1 MTYYDAAK
9 KVLEQ
14 SDVPMKVDEIWEK
27 ACELGYDKIIAE
39 TLNGKMSKTPIA
51 SLTAKIYT
59 DIKYNPDTTIF
70 VKVGKGKFFL
80 KNKINSSNQNLI
92 YEVNNTNEEEDTDD
106 IIENNS
112 TNKKILEEDL
122 HTPLTKYLHSMKIY
136 SKTINANATD
146 VNLKGKMKWGTPDI
160 VAVTFKDYINKS
172 VLELFNHINLPTTEL
187 YAYELKLKLTLGNL
201 TEYYFQALS
210 NSGWANE
217 AWLVAMEIDENNYDE
232 LMEEMKRLNQSF
244 GVGIIR
250 LDYNNPEDSE
260 ILFSAKKRNNL
271 DIDTMHK
278 LCYNRQ
284 FQDFINDVNK
294 LLKHDNDD
302 RVVFMNGLIND
313 GRFNNP
319 N

>member
-51 SLTAKIYT
+51 SLGAKIYT
-59 DIKYNPDTTIF
+59 DIKFNPDTTIF
-70 VKVGKGKFFL
+70 TKVGKGKFLL
-80 KNKINSSNQNLI
+80 KSKINSSNQNLI
-92 YEVNNTNEEEDTDD
+92 NEINDLSEEEDTEESS
-106 IIENNS
+106 ENTI

-122 HTPLTKYLHSMKIY
+122 HIPLTKYLYSMKIY

-160 VAVTFKDYINKS
+160 IAVTFKDYINKS
-172 VLELFNHINLPTTEL
+172 VLKLFNYINLPTTEI

-217 AWLVAMEIDENNYDE
+217 AWLVAMEINENDID
-232 LMEEMKRLNQSF
+232 LMEEIKRLNQSF

-260 ILFSAKKRNNL
+260 ILFSAKKRNDL

-278 LCYNRQ
+278 LCNNRQ
-284 FQDFINDVNK
+284 FQDFIDDVNK

-302 RVVFMNGLIND
+302 RGVFMNGLIND

>member
-14 SDVPMKVDEIWEK
+14 SDVPMKVDDMWEK

-39 TLNGKMSKTPIA
+39 TLNGKISKTPIA
-51 SLTAKIYT
+51 SLASTIYV
-59 DIKYNPDTTIF
+59 DIKYNSNSTIF
-70 VKVGKGKFFL
+70 IKTGRGQFFL
-80 KNKINSSNQNLI
+80 KSKVNSSNQNLI
-92 YEVNNTNEEEDTDD
+92 DEVNNTNEEEDTDD

-122 HTPLTKYLHSMKIY
+122 HIPLTKYLYSMKIY
-136 SKTINANATD
+136 SKTINANARD
-146 VNLKGKMKWGTPDI
+146 INLKGKMKWGTPDI

-217 AWLVAMEIDENNYDE
+217 AWLVAMNIDENNYDE

-244 GVGIIR
+244 GVGVIK
-250 LDYNNPEDSE
+250 LNYYNPEDSE
-260 ILFSAKKRNNL
+260 ILFSAQKRNNL

-278 LCYNRQ
+278 LCYNIQ
-284 FQDFINDVNK
+284 FQDFINDVNEILEAK
-294 LLKHDNDD
+294 DKSKNHIISSL
-302 RVVFMNGLIND
+302 MNS

>member
-14 SDVPMKVDEIWEK
+14 SDVPMRLNEIWEK
-27 ACELGYDKIIAE
+27 SCELGYDKQIEE
-39 TLNGKMSKTPIA
+39 TGKKKNSDFQMSKTPITSLA
-51 SLTAKIYT
+51 SSIYT

-70 VKVGKGKFFL
+70 VKVGRGEFFL
-80 KNKINSSNQNLI
+80 KSKINSSNQNLI
-92 YEVNNTNEEEDTDD
+92 NNTNEEDTDD
-106 IIENNS
+106 IIVNNS
-112 TNKKILEEDL
+112 ANKKILEEDL
-122 HTPLTKYLHSMKIY
+122 HIPLTKYLYSMKIY

-160 VAVTFKDYINKS
+160 IAVTFKDYINKS
-172 VLELFNHINLPTTEL
+172 VLKLFNYINLPTTEI

-217 AWLVAMEIDENNYDE
+217 AWLVAMEINENDID
-232 LMEEMKRLNQSF
+232 LMEEIKRLNQSF

-260 ILFSAKKRNNL
+260 ILFSAKKRNDL

-278 LCYNRQ
+278 LCNNRQ
-284 FQDFINDVNK
+284 FQDFIDDVNK

-302 RVVFMNGLIND
+302 RGVFMNGLIND
-313 GRFNNP
+313 GKFNNP

>member
-14 SDVPMKVDEIWEK
+14 SDVPMRLNEIWEK
-27 ACELGYDKIIAE
+27 SCELGYDKQIEE
-39 TLNGKMSKTPIA
+39 TGKKKNSDFQMSKTPITSLA
-51 SLTAKIYT
+51 SSIYT

-70 VKVGKGKFFL
+70 VKVGRGEFFL
-80 KNKINSSNQNLI
+80 KSKINSSNQNLI
-92 YEVNNTNEEEDTDD
+92 NNTNEEDTDD
-106 IIENNS
+106 IIVNNS
-112 TNKKILEEDL
+112 ANKKILEEDL
-122 HTPLTKYLHSMKIY
+122 HIPLTKYLYSMKIY

-160 VAVTFKDYINKS
+160 IAVTFKDYINKS
-172 VLELFNHINLPTTEL
+172 VLKLFNYINLPTTEI

-217 AWLVAMEIDENNYDE
+217 AWLVAMEINENDID
-232 LMEEMKRLNQSF
+232 LMEEIKRLNQSF

-260 ILFSAKKRNNL
+260 ILFSAKKRNDL

-278 LCYNRQ
+278 LCNNRQ
-284 FQDFINDVNK
+284 FQDFIDDVNK

-302 RVVFMNGLIND
+302 RGVFMNGLIND

>member
-14 SDVPMKVDEIWEK
+14 SDVPMKANEIWEK

-51 SLTAKIYT
+51 SLGAKIYT
-59 DIKYNPDTTIF
+59 DIKFNPDTTIF
-70 VKVGKGKFFL
+70 VKVGRGQFFL
-80 KNKINSSNQNLI
+80 KSKINNSNQSLINEINNLI
-92 YEVNNTNEEEDTDD
+92 EEDDAEEIT
-106 IIENNS
+106 ENTT

-122 HTPLTKYLHSMKIY
+122 HIPLTKYLYSMKIY
-136 SKTINANATD
+136 SKTINANAANTS
-146 VNLKGKMKWGTPDI
+146 LKGKMKWGTPDI

-172 VLELFNHINLPTTEL
+172 VLELFNHINLPTAEL
-187 YAYELKLKLTLGNL
+187 YAYELKLKLTLGSL

-232 LMEEMKRLNQSF
+232 LMEEIKRLNQSF
-244 GVGIIR
+244 GVGVIK
-250 LDYNNPEDSE
+250 LDYYNPEDSE
-260 ILFSAKKRNNL
+260 ILFSAKKRNYL

-284 FQDFINDVNK
+284 FQDFINDVNEILEAK
-294 LLKHDNDD
+294 DKSKNHIISS
-302 RVVFMNGLIND
+302 LINS

>member
-1 MTYYDAAK
+1 MTYYEAAK
-9 KVLEQ
+9 IILEQ
-14 SDVPMKVDEIWEK
+14 SNVPMRLNEIWEK
-27 ACELGYDKIIAE
+27 ACELGYDKQIEE
-39 TLNGKMSKTPIA
+39 TGKKKNSDFQMSKTPITSLA
-51 SLTAKIYT
+51 STIYV
-59 DIKYNPDTTIF
+59 DIKYNSNSTIF
-70 VKVGKGKFFL
+70 IKTGKGQFFL
-80 KNKINSSNQNLI
+80 KSKINSSNQNLI
-92 YEVNNTNEEEDTDD
+92 NNTNEEDTDD
-106 IIENNS
+106 IIVNNS

-122 HTPLTKYLHSMKIY
+122 HIPLTKYLYSMKIY

-187 YAYELKLKLTLGNL
+187 YAYELKLKLTLGTL

-217 AWLVAMEIDENNYDE
+217 AWLVAMEIDENDIE
-232 LMEEMKRLNQSF
+232 LIEEIKRLNQSF
-244 GVGIIR
+244 GVGVIK
-250 LDYNNPEDSE
+250 LNYDSPEDSE

-278 LCYNRQ
+278 LCNNRQ
-284 FQDFINDVNK
+284 FQDFINDVNEILEAK
-294 LLKHDNDD
+294 DKSKNHIISS
-302 RVVFMNGLIND
+302 LINS

>member
-14 SDVPMKVDEIWEK
+14 SDVPMRLNEIWEK
-27 ACELGYDKIIAE
+27 SCELGYDKQIEE
-39 TLNGKMSKTPIA
+39 TGKKKNSDFQMSKTPITSLA
-51 SLTAKIYT
+51 SSIYT

-70 VKVGKGKFFL
+70 VKVGRGEFFL
-80 KNKINSSNQNLI
+80 KSKINSSNQNLI
-92 YEVNNTNEEEDTDD
+92 NNTNEEDTDD
-106 IIENNS
+106 IIVNNS
-112 TNKKILEEDL
+112 ANKKILEEDL
-122 HTPLTKYLHSMKIY
+122 HIPLTKYLYSMKIY

-172 VLELFNHINLPTTEL
+172 VLKLFNYINLPTTEL

-217 AWLVAMEIDENNYDE
+217 AWLVAMEIDENDID
-232 LMEEMKRLNQSF
+232 LMEEIKRLNQSF
-244 GVGIIR
+244 GVGVIK
-250 LDYNNPEDSE
+250 LNYYNPEYSE
-260 ILFSAKKRNNL
+260 ILFSAQKRNNL

-313 GRFNNP
+313 VRFNNP

>member
-27 ACELGYDKIIAE
+27 ACEKGYDKIIAE

-51 SLTAKIYT
+51 SLGAKIYT
-59 DIKYNPDTTIF
+59 DIKFNPDTTIF
-70 VKVGKGKFFL
+70 VKVGKGKFLL
-80 KNKINSSNQNLI
+80 KSKINNSNQNI
-92 YEVNNTNEEEDTDD
+92 INEINNLNEEEETEE
-106 IIENNS
+106 IIENTA

-122 HTPLTKYLHSMKIY
+122 HIPLTKYLYSMKIY

-146 VNLKGKMKWGTPDI
+146 INLKGKMKWGTPDI

-187 YAYELKLKLTLGNL
+187 YAYELKLKLTLGSL

-232 LMEEMKRLNQSF
+232 LMEEIKRLNQSF
-244 GVGIIR
+244 GVGVIK

-260 ILFSAKKRNNL
+260 ILFSAKKRNYL

-284 FQDFINDVNK
+284 FQDFINDVNEILEAK
-294 LLKHDNDD
+294 DKSKNHIISS
-302 RVVFMNGLIND
+302 LINS

>member
-14 SDVPMKVDEIWEK
+14 SDVPMRLNEIWEK
-27 ACELGYDKIIAE
+27 SCELGYDKQIEE
-39 TLNGKMSKTPIA
+39 TGKKKNSDFQMSKTPITSLA
-51 SLTAKIYT
+51 SSIYT

-70 VKVGKGKFFL
+70 VKVGRGEFFL
-80 KNKINSSNQNLI
+80 KSKINSSNQNLI
-92 YEVNNTNEEEDTDD
+92 NNTNEEDTDD
-106 IIENNS
+106 IIVNNS
-112 TNKKILEEDL
+112 ANKKILEEDL
-122 HTPLTKYLHSMKIY
+122 HIPLTKYLYSMKIY

-160 VAVTFKDYINKS
+160 IAVTFKDYINKS
-172 VLELFNHINLPTTEL
+172 VLKLFNYINLPTTEI

-217 AWLVAMEIDENNYDE
+217 AWLVAMEINENDID
-232 LMEEMKRLNQSF
+232 LMEEIKRLNQSF
-244 GVGIIR
+244 GVGVIK
-250 LDYNNPEDSE
+250 LNYYNPEDSE
-260 ILFSAKKRNNL
+260 ILFSAQKRNNL

-278 LCYNRQ
+278 LCNNKQ
-284 FQDFINDVNK
+284 FELFIKDVNR

-302 RVVFMNGLIND
+302 RVVFMNGLMNS